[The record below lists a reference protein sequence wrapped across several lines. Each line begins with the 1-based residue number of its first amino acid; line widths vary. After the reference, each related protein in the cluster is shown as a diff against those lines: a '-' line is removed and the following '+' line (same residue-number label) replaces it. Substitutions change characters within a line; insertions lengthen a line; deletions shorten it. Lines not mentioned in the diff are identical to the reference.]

1 VTTVRTASICFV
13 LVGLVPLVLGRLHP
27 FRDAGLDAS
36 VQVGDPSRG
45 RLAFEKRCTGCHS
58 LTDNHEGPRLR
69 GVYGRDSGS
78 VSDYAYSPSLKNAG
92 IVWDARSLDK
102 WLTDP
107 DALIP
112 GNNMDFQVAEP
123 VERRDLI
130 AFLRQ
135 SSSK

>member
-1 VTTVRTASICFV
+1 
-13 LVGLVPLVLGRLHP
+13 
-27 FRDAGLDAS
+27 
-36 VQVGDPSRG
+36 
-45 RLAFEKRCTGCHS
+45 
-58 LTDNHEGPRLR
+58 
-69 GVYGRDSGS
+69 
-78 VSDYAYSPSLKNAG
+78 LKNAG